1 MAEKNKNHEGR
12 AIVGFTLGI
21 LGIIFAMISPFAGIV
36 ISIFGL
42 IQSSKEKNE
51 LGKKAKRLNII
62 GIILGIIVLVITIL
76 LIYLGVTSKL
86 FPTA

>member
-1 MAEKNKNHEGR
+1 MADKNKNHEGR

-21 LGIIFAMISPFAGIV
+21 LGIIFAIISPFAGII

-42 IQSSKEKNE
+42 IESSKEKND
-51 LGKKAKRLNII
+51 LGKKAKKLNII
-62 GIILGIIVLVITIL
+62 GLILGVIVLMLTIVFV
-76 LIYLGVTSKL
+76 YLGVSNNL